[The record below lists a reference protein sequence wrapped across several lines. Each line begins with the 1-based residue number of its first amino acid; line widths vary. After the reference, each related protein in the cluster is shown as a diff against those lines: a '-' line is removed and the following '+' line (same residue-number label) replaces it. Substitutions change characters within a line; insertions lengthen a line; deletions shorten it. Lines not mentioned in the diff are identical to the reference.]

1 MKKTAAEIAKI
12 AICVCIIAVLSQISI
27 PFPSGVPLTFQT
39 FAVAFCAWFLG
50 LKNGMIACLCYL
62 AAGACGVPVF
72 AGFNAGIGAILGP
85 TGGFLWGFILLVAG
99 CGIANIIERRKI
111 AALSNEID
119 KGKSDSHKGK
129 IGAGTLL
136 AVWSVSFAG
145 LLLCHA
151 CGVLNY
157 CFVTGAEAVPAILS
171 VSLPFCPRIC

>member
-1 MKKTAAEIAKI
+1 M
-12 AICVCIIAVLSQISI
+12 
-27 PFPSGVPLTFQT
+27 
-39 FAVAFCAWFLG
+39 
-50 LKNGMIACLCYL
+50 
-62 AAGACGVPVF
+62 PVF

-171 VSLPFCPRIC
+171 VSLPFLPKDMLSVIGAYYLAKALNSRMRRVRAA

>member
-1 MKKTAAEIAKI
+1 M
-12 AICVCIIAVLSQISI
+12 
-27 PFPSGVPLTFQT
+27 
-39 FAVAFCAWFLG
+39 
-50 LKNGMIACLCYL
+50 
-62 AAGACGVPVF
+62 PVF

-119 KGKSDSHKGK
+119 KGKSESRKGK

-145 LLLCHA
+145 LLLCHV

-171 VSLPFCPRIC
+171 VSLPFLPKDMLSVIGAYYLAKALNSRMRRVRAA